1 MTISSWIETK
11 RPQPGLWLWQRAN
24 HSGVRGKG
32 RTAGTVHPEAEERPQ
47 TLYRESGEFPERRE
61 NQSGPKRPGR
71 RVDEASAPTWILLG
85 AEYCSYVPSFQPAR
99 YSSCSGVSLSILMLI
114 DSSFSF
120 ATRLSSSSGT
130 R

>member
-1 MTISSWIETK
+1 M
-11 RPQPGLWLWQRAN
+11 
-24 HSGVRGKG
+24 RGKG

-47 TLYRESGEFPERRE
+47 TLYRESGENSRASRRE
-61 NQSGPKRPGR
+61 NQSGPKLSGR
-71 RVDEASAPTWILLG
+71 RADEASAPTRILLG
-85 AEYCSYVPSFQPAR
+85 TEYCSYVPSFQPAR

-114 DSSFSF
+114 DSSFSL